1 MKTKRN
7 FARILAVLLTLAMLT
22 CVVGCAKEN
31 NTTGTKGDTQ
41 GTTVAPNNG
50 TTSGD
55 NTGTTASEDDEPELY
70 VVSGVW
76 KFNEKLTFPKM
87 TEENSSWDCWESL
100 NFTSNRKKYDGEIN
114 VTTWWYM
121 DGTTCFVLAYHAS
134 GEFEADHAYE
144 VFDSVP
150 ARWTNEGYRT
160 VDFGEYPQEVSK
172 GFYEW
177 FVANAKKVSA

>member
-1 MKTKRN
+1 MKTRRN
-7 FARILAVLLTLAMLT
+7 LARVLAVLLALAMLT

-55 NTGTTASEDDEPELY
+55 NTGTTAPEDDEPELY

-76 KFNEKLTFPKM
+76 KFNEKLTFPHVTK
-87 TEENSSWDCWESL
+87 EEREWGFSEELSFVTNGK
-100 NFTSNRKKYDGEIN
+100 TYDRWFCVGA
-114 VTTWWYM
+114 WWYN
-121 DGTTCFVLAYHAS
+121 DDLTCFRMEYVAS
-134 GEFEADHAYE
+134 SSHYSDCGYE
-144 VFDSVP
+144 SYDTP
-150 ARWTNEGYRT
+150 AKWNAEGYKT
-160 VDFGEYPQEVSK
+160 VDFGENPQEVSK

>member
-22 CVVGCAKEN
+22 CVAGCAKEN

-76 KFNEKLTFPKM
+76 KFNEKLTFPRL
-87 TEENSSWDCWESL
+87 TEADGVKSFMEKL
-100 NFTSNRKKYDGEIN
+100 TFTSDGKLYDR
-114 VTTWWYM
+114 YM
-121 DGTTCFVLAYHAS
+121 DITMRWYSDSVTCFTMTYVSMTSL
-134 GEFEADHAYE
+134 FADRAYE
-144 VFDSVP
+144 SYETP
-150 ARWTNEGYRT
+150 AKWNAEGYKT